1 MSSKYPQGYLP
12 KIQYW
17 QYKVNRYINEGDLLQ
32 AEYAIKKLAYF
43 TARQVVVENQEVL
56 PLDQAPHS
64 SKEWRMSSKGLER
77 IG

>member
-32 AEYAIKKLAYF
+32 AEYAIKKLAHF
-43 TARQVVVENQEVL
+43 TARQVVVENQT
-56 PLDQAPHS
+56 PYIPNAAGHPSH
-64 SKEWRMSSKGLER
+64 G
-77 IG
+77 